1 MSNAHAHLEML
12 LFNYLVLFNWLFKEE
27 DSNICKPY
35 WITTS
40 MKQNAYILERKKKNI
55 NQWRFKIGYSTK
67 ILLLNK

>member
-1 MSNAHAHLEML
+1 MSNAHAQLEML

-40 MKQNAYILERKKKNI
+40 MKQNAYILERKKN
-55 NQWRFKIGYSTK
+55 Y
-67 ILLLNK
+67 